1 MMPVFLYNYF
11 EKRIFFQ
18 PYFSKGINMDR
29 DGVETGPEVKVPI
42 YTYRKLASK
51 HANFIWI
58 QMKLRFHIKIINLK
72 FLVPFK
78 CFDFYIYNFISLF
91 YRHH

>member
-1 MMPVFLYNYF
+1 
-11 EKRIFFQ
+11 
-18 PYFSKGINMDR
+18 MDR

-78 CFDFYIYNFISLF
+78 CFDFYISILQTPLKEFSTPELQNLIEKVEKLYDG
-91 YRHH
+91 

>member
-1 MMPVFLYNYF
+1 MIPVFLYNYF

-42 YTYRKLASK
+42 YTYCKLASK
-51 HANFIWI
+51 QTSSEF
-58 QMKLRFHIKIINLK
+58 R
-72 FLVPFK
+72 
-78 CFDFYIYNFISLF
+78 
-91 YRHH
+91 

>member
-1 MMPVFLYNYF
+1 MIPVYMYNYF

-42 YTYRKLASK
+42 HTYHRLA
-51 HANFIWI
+51 
-58 QMKLRFHIKIINLK
+58 IKQ
-72 FLVPFK
+72 
-78 CFDFYIYNFISLF
+78 ISSEF
-91 YRHH
+91 R

>member
-1 MMPVFLYNYF
+1 MMPVFLYTYF

-51 HANFIWI
+51 QTSSEF
-58 QMKLRFHIKIINLK
+58 R
-72 FLVPFK
+72 
-78 CFDFYIYNFISLF
+78 
-91 YRHH
+91 

>member
-1 MMPVFLYNYF
+1 MAVFLYNYF
-11 EKRIFFQ
+11 EKRLFFQ

-51 HANFIWI
+51 HANFI
-58 QMKLRFHIKIINLK
+58 
-72 FLVPFK
+72 
-78 CFDFYIYNFISLF
+78 
-91 YRHH
+91 